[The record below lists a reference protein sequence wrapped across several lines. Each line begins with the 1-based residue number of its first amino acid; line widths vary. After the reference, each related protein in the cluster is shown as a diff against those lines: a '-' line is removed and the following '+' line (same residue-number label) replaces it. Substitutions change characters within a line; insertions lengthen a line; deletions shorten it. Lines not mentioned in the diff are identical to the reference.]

1 MLYGFISYIQN
12 GREGFIIKE
21 IKFLEDAMELI
32 DQLCREMIAYDKG
45 DPRRI
50 HHFLKVHAFAEQI
63 GREEGIPEKQL
74 FVLEAAAYVHDIG
87 IHRGEMEFGRND
99 GKIQEELGPGEA
111 RPILE
116 RLGFETEDIDRICWL
131 VAHHHSYGSI
141 DGPDAQ
147 ILAEADMLVNQYESG
162 RSDKENRA
170 LYNRL
175 YKTEAG
181 KRIFRELYFESYEG
195 IHA

>member
-1 MLYGFISYIQN
+1 
-12 GREGFIIKE
+12 
-21 IKFLEDAMELI
+21 MELL

-116 RLGFETEDIDRICWL
+116 RLGFETEDI
-131 VAHHHSYGSI
+131 AAS
-141 DGPDAQ
+141 
-147 ILAEADMLVNQYESG
+147 
-162 RSDKENRA
+162 
-170 LYNRL
+170 
-175 YKTEAG
+175 AG
-181 KRIFRELYFESYEG
+181 WPPIIIPTG
-195 IHA
+195 V

>member
-1 MLYGFISYIQN
+1 
-12 GREGFIIKE
+12 
-21 IKFLEDAMELI
+21 MELL

-99 GKIQEELGPGEA
+99 GKIQELS
-111 RPILE
+111 L
-116 RLGFETEDIDRICWL
+116 
-131 VAHHHSYGSI
+131 
-141 DGPDAQ
+141 
-147 ILAEADMLVNQYESG
+147 
-162 RSDKENRA
+162 
-170 LYNRL
+170 
-175 YKTEAG
+175 
-181 KRIFRELYFESYEG
+181 
-195 IHA
+195 IHI